1 LTSFA
6 KGYHRVFLEPAMF
19 FLFLGIVGIALKYLE
34 VVPVADWPWW
44 VVLAPFAMAV
54 LWWWWADKSGYTEK
68 KSMEQMEKRRKA
80 RIERQRDA
88 MGMLKRRK

>member
-1 LTSFA
+1 
-6 KGYHRVFLEPAMF
+6 MF
-19 FLFLGIVGIALKYLE
+19 FLLLGILGIALKYLA
-34 VVPVADWPWW
+34 VDPVAGWSWW
-44 VVLAPFAMAV
+44 VVLAPFGLAV

-68 KSMEQMEKRRKA
+68 KAMEKMEKRKQS

>member
-1 LTSFA
+1 
-6 KGYHRVFLEPAMF
+6 MF
-19 FLFLGIVGIALKYLE
+19 FLLLGVLGIALKYLA
-34 VVPVADWPWW
+34 VDPVAGWPWW
-44 VVLAPFAMAV
+44 VVLAPFGLAV

-68 KSMEQMEKRRKA
+68 KAMEKMEKRRQS

>member
-1 LTSFA
+1 
-6 KGYHRVFLEPAMF
+6 MF
-19 FLFLGIVGIALKYLE
+19 FLLLGILGIALKYLA
-34 VVPVADWPWW
+34 VDPVAGWPWW
-44 VVLAPFAMAV
+44 VVLAPFGLAV

-68 KSMEQMEKRRKA
+68 KAMEKMEKRKQS